1 MGERWRMAYIALTAV
16 VVALAIASAILSAGR
31 RAPSPSEALYT
42 PSAMPSPS
50 TTRTFTTT
58 PTPSPIST
66 PVATDTPS
74 PSPTAT
80 PIPTRTPTPNPT
92 FTSYV
97 VQAGETLSAI
107 AGRFGVTIQA
117 ILAANPSITDP
128 AHIVAGQRILIP
140 PRGWAPSPNPS
151 PSPS

>member
-1 MGERWRMAYIALTAV
+1 MTAV

-31 RAPSPSEALYT
+31 PKSPQTEALWT

-50 TTRTFTTT
+50 TTRTFTST
-58 PTPSPIST
+58 PTPSPTST
-66 PVATDTPS
+66 PIA
-74 PSPTAT
+74 
-80 PIPTRTPTPNPT
+80 TRTPTPNPT
-92 FTSYV
+92 FRSYV

-128 AHIVAGQRILIP
+128 AHIVAGQHILIP
-140 PRGWAPSPNPS
+140 PRGWTPS